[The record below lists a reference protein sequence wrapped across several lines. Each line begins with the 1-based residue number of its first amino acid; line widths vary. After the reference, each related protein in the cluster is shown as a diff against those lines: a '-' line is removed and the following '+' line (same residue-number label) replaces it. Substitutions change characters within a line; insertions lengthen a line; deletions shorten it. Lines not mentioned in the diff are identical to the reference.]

1 MKDIK
6 AFPKKKKKKNDNIV
20 MKNIKISLK
29 MKNKSWLREKKC
41 KKRKN
46 ALLELALCTI

>member
-20 MKNIKISLK
+20 MKNIKISMK
-29 MKNKSWLREKKC
+29 MKNKSWLRKKKMQNEKK
-41 KKRKN
+41 R
-46 ALLELALCTI
+46 LT